1 MQALRKYWETRT
13 FRKKLMIAFL
23 PLALVPMIFLTAL
36 SSWIYSNQ
44 IAKTMNNNV
53 VGTVNLVNDHLSTYL
68 NELTRLSVLPY
79 YNSKILSI
87 MQQTGD
93 ISDTDFNQV
102 QGLLS
107 QAIRNPREDLQSV
120 FIYRRDGK
128 IFSSSIYNAD
138 INYQYDFQSSPWY
151 REAVAANGKVVF
163 TGKVSDTRIINR
175 PEPAFSVARAIK
187 IYNGPVLGVIII
199 DVSFAGL
206 ESIFRNAD
214 LGQGSNIVVLDRDR
228 NIVYSKND
236 HYLDELP
243 AIGAPTGGA
252 QAVRAGGDKLMVSG
266 VKSANTGWTIVG
278 IVSESELKQGQDIMY
293 KVIATVS
300 ALIFLV
306 VVAVS
311 VLLSDTITKPLKT
324 LRMLM
329 GRVEKGDFNVSY
341 QLLNGNLEISLVGRA
356 FNKMNQKIDELINQV
371 LEIRYKQKE
380 AELNNLKLQIR
391 PHFLFN
397 NLEAIRAL
405 AEIGDRSGIVEM
417 TSALGGMLRYSLSK
431 QDGKVAL
438 REELQQILNYVKI
451 EQIRS
456 GCTLAVNC
464 DVDPALLDCRTIP
477 ILLQPVV
484 ENCIHHGFDQMTGG
498 KRIDI
503 AVKEREDGIRIRIQ
517 DNGAGMAA
525 DDLAKL
531 NAYLTE
537 EEADEPTFRNFGIGL
552 KNLHAR
558 IRLEYGPPYGLR
570 LAGRQGAGM
579 TVDIRIPKDERR

>member
-1 MQALRKYWETRT
+1 LQALRKYWETRT